1 MTIGFAVGLL
11 LAAGQDGPAGLSAR
25 SRCLALAS
33 RGPGLL
39 RRRPP
44 RGAASLARWETR
56 IPDFGDLVGL
66 MRLYRQAIENIR
78 SMFWPLKPP
87 GDSGT

>member
-33 RGPGLL
+33 RG
-39 RRRPP
+39 R
-44 RGAASLARWETR
+44 AC
-56 IPDFGDLVGL
+56 FGDARHAARHHWLDGKSAFPTSVTSWATCGSTG
-66 MRLYRQAIENIR
+66 RPSRTSVR
-78 SMFWPLKPP
+78 C
-87 GDSGT
+87 SGRWSLRGTVAP